1 MTATSWWH
9 PVAFAA
15 RSPHL
20 QARGR
25 VLAALRT
32 WFAARGYTEVETP
45 ALQVSPG
52 MEPHLIAFDTDLQ
65 SPDGGRRRMHLHTS
79 PEFAMKKLLV
89 AGAGPIFQFARVWR
103 NGERADTHHPEF
115 TMLEWYRPDA
125 AYTGLIEECRELL
138 VAALGAA
145 GQPALRWRGCEADP
159 SRIEVLSVLEA
170 FRRHAGID
178 LDPLLRPDGSTDA
191 KGMAEQCDAIGVRRV
206 ETDTFEDLFFRV
218 FLERIEP
225 GLGHPHPC
233 VLKDYPI
240 SMAALSRPKA
250 EDARFAE
257 RFELYVC
264 GLELANAFG
273 ELTDPEVQRD
283 RFLADQA
290 AKRAMFGFAYPIDED
305 FIAALRFGMPEAA
318 GIALGIDRLVML
330 AAGAGR
336 IEDVLWAPVT

>member
-1 MTATSWWH
+1 M
-9 PVAFAA
+9 
-15 RSPHL
+15 
-20 QARGR
+20 
-25 VLAALRT
+25 
-32 WFAARGYTEVETP
+32 
-45 ALQVSPG
+45 
-52 MEPHLIAFDTDLQ
+52 
-65 SPDGGRRRMHLHTS
+65 
-79 PEFAMKKLLV
+79 
-89 AGAGPIFQFARVWR
+89 
-103 NGERADTHHPEF
+103 
-115 TMLEWYRPDA
+115 
-125 AYTGLIEECRELL
+125 
-138 VAALGAA
+138 
-145 GQPALRWRGCEADP
+145 
-159 SRIEVLSVLEA
+159 EA

-191 KGMAEQCDAIGVRRV
+191 EGMAAQVDAIGVRRV
-206 ETDTFEDLFFRV
+206 AADTFEDLFFRV

-225 GLGHPHPC
+225 RLGHPHPS

-273 ELTDPEVQRD
+273 ELTDPEVQRA
-283 RFLADQA
+283 RFEADMA
-290 AKRAMFGFAYPIDED
+290 AKQAMFGFSYPIDED